1 MRLFRIL
8 PSPTASYAPIPLPHA
23 PAGLRAG
30 ISLRAAGDLRLG
42 SPAREP
48 FFRVLGAPP
57 AQLYSCRQVHSRL
70 VLALRACNPAGRRPS
85 ADLGEVAEAEA
96 DGLACDRPDCLL
108 SVTVADCLPIF
119 VYDRRGGAFAL
130 LHSGWQGTGIVT
142 EAVRVLTE
150 EYGADPGSLAAVLGP
165 GIGPCCYAVDARR
178 AELFRRQYG
187 GQSVRDAPG
196 RFFLDL
202 RAANAGLLE
211 AAGVREVHAAE
222 ECTACTKELFSFRK
236 DGPGFGRM
244 AAFMGAFQR

>member
-1 MRLFRIL
+1 MRLFRLL
-8 PSPTASYAPIPLPHA
+8 PSPTAQHAPIPLPGA
-23 PAGLRAG
+23 PAGLLAG

-48 FFRVLGAPP
+48 FFRSLGAPP
-57 AQLYSCRQVHSRL
+57 ARLYSCRQVHSRR
-70 VLALRACNPAGRRPS
+70 VLALHGCNPAKP
-85 ADLGEVAEAEA
+85 AQAPGEVAEAEA
-96 DGLACDRPDCLL
+96 DGLAADCPDCLL

-142 EAVRVLTE
+142 EAVRVLGE
-150 EYGADPGSLAAVLGP
+150 EYGADPGSLVAVLGP

-178 AELFRRQYG
+178 AEQFRRQFG
-187 GQSVRDAPG
+187 GRSVRDADG
-196 RFFLDL
+196 RCFLDL

-222 ECTACTKELFSFRK
+222 ECTACTEELFSFRK
-236 DGPGFGRM
+236 DGPGFGRL
-244 AAFMGAFQR
+244 AAFMGAIQR